1 MCVYKTRLNTPAIV
15 DLVQLLVI
23 MYMNVYL
30 KKISYIYIKEDVVW
44 MPTRQLSTRDQNDT
58 EIINYRLPYG
68 LQQ

>member
-30 KKISYIYIKEDVVW
+30 KKISYIYIKEDVV
-44 MPTRQLSTRDQNDT
+44 
-58 EIINYRLPYG
+58 
-68 LQQ
+68 